1 MLSEIIR
8 CVMETGQQNILML
21 GNVTIDSF
29 SVQDLIWLRALDI
42 SNISYGLSVLMV
54 CSIWLHITT
63 VNCRRLFR
71 SLLLFERTLI
81 FSSARRTTCLLN
93 TSVRNITI
101 MWLQVKINYLFIYC
115 SNSGVRS
122 HGVSIITK
130 DIIEYPN
137 KWTDTYFS
145 KTFTR
150 SRLFSLVG

>member
-1 MLSEIIR
+1 MLSEIIS
-8 CVMETGQQNILML
+8 CVMETGQQNLLML
-21 GNVTIDSF
+21 GNVPINSF
-29 SVQDLIWLRALDI
+29 SVQDLIWLRALDL
-42 SNISYGLSVLMV
+42 SNISYGLLVLMV

-63 VNCRRLFR
+63 VNCSKLFKN
-71 SLLLFERTLI
+71 LLLFERTLI
-81 FSSARRTTCLLN
+81 FSSARRTRRLLN
-93 TSVRNITI
+93 VSVRNITV
-101 MWLQVKINYLFIYC
+101 MWWEVKINHLSIYC